1 MTADWIQEEARLLQL
16 EQEAFNVEGR
26 VPFWNAPQ
34 GETKIEIDITR
45 PAFKGKFDG
54 KKVFHIFV
62 EGDLKLWT
70 VSTKSPIYREVI
82 NELMKGNKVF
92 KLIRVGTDVKNT
104 RYSLV
109 VV

>member
-1 MTADWIQEEARLLQL
+1 MQDWILEEAALLKQ
-16 EQEAFNVEGR
+16 EQEAFNVEGV

-34 GETKIEIDITR
+34 GETKIEIDTTR
-45 PAFKGKFDG
+45 PAFKGKFDN

-82 NELMKGNKVF
+82 NNLVKGSKVF
-92 KLIRVGTDVKNT
+92 KLIRVGTDQKNT

-109 VV
+109 VL